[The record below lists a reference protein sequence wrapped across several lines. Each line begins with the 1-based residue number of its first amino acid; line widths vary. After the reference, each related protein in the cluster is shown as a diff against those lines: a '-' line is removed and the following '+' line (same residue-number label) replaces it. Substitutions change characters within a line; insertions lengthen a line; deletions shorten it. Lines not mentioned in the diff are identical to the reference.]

1 MDLNELWRAA
11 LGELELTLTRA
22 NFTTWFKNTFIASF
36 DGERIVVSAPNAFN
50 KSWLEKKYHD
60 PIVKALRHVAGPGVR
75 EVTYRV
81 EIRNESADQAATA
94 MAAAAPVAVSVEPT
108 TLSFGNP
115 APVHSSGTDFG
126 LNPRYIFDT
135 FVVGKAN
142 ELAHAAAMAAAAQPG
157 NSYNPV
163 FIYGNSGLGKT
174 HLLQAIGHH
183 IMAQKPGAKVLY
195 ATCERF
201 TNDFINAVRGGK
213 GKEFKDIYRNVDAL
227 LIDDIQFMTGK
238 EGTQEEFFHTFNE
251 LHQDNKQIVITS
263 DRSPKDIQGLETRL
277 LTRFEWG
284 MIVDVSTPDF
294 ETRVAILE
302 AKAKEKHLPIDSEI
316 LRYIAGAI
324 QANIRELEGSL
335 NKIVAYHQFKN
346 TTPTLASVQTL
357 LQSYAPN
364 VPKRTITPKRL
375 LEVVCVH
382 FDVPMDEILG
392 KSREQR
398 LAHPR
403 QVAMYL
409 LREEAKCSFPAIG
422 SHLGGRDHTT
432 AMHACGKITDLLK
445 ENEQLKRDIS
455 LIREKLYTAS

>member
-36 DGERIVVSAPNAFN
+36 DGERVVVSAPNAFN

-81 EIRNESADQAATA
+81 EIRNEGAEQPVPVMAAA
-94 MAAAAPVAVSVEPT
+94 MAAAPVEPT
-108 TLSFGNP
+108 TLSFGAP
-115 APVHSSGTDFG
+115 TPVHTGTDFG

-251 LHQDNKQIVITS
+251 QIEHREPDEKSTRHPFDILVARHQ
-263 DRSPKDIQGLETRL
+263 
-277 LTRFEWG
+277 
-284 MIVDVSTPDF
+284 
-294 ETRVAILE
+294 
-302 AKAKEKHLPIDSEI
+302 EI
-316 LRYIAGAI
+316 
-324 QANIRELEGSL
+324 
-335 NKIVAYHQFKN
+335 
-346 TTPTLASVQTL
+346 
-357 LQSYAPN
+357 
-364 VPKRTITPKRL
+364 
-375 LEVVCVH
+375 
-382 FDVPMDEILG
+382 
-392 KSREQR
+392 
-398 LAHPR
+398 
-403 QVAMYL
+403 
-409 LREEAKCSFPAIG
+409 
-422 SHLGGRDHTT
+422 
-432 AMHACGKITDLLK
+432 
-445 ENEQLKRDIS
+445 
-455 LIREKLYTAS
+455 